1 MSVKLKNGVRGIAS
15 LTAPTESISRHMPYG
30 AAEAGLSGVERPP
43 VRACTVCKE
52 WAGHIP
58 LPARDAGIS
67 NTIGKTAQ
75 ERQRLAMTQGRLS
88 AALTAHLR
96 TESAGRT
103 HQRALITLIG
113 PLWPLDKQSRGFHTS
128 RGCNRPGAGRPA
140 GSQNA
145 DTAAMRSALSGLL
158 EGQVHIAIVALADTA
173 ESGRSET
180 ARVSAACAILDRTH
194 GRPRA
199 SPDAAPL
206 HGLSED
212 P

>member
-128 RGCNRPGAGRPA
+128 RGCNRPGAGHPA

-145 DTAAMRSALSGLL
+145 HSGHAVGTVGIARRAGAYRYRSTCRHCGERQERNSTGICRLRDTGSNAWPPTR
-158 EGQVHIAIVALADTA
+158 VA
-173 ESGRSET
+173 
-180 ARVSAACAILDRTH
+180 
-194 GRPRA
+194 
-199 SPDAAPL
+199 
-206 HGLSED
+206 
-212 P
+212 